1 MEQESTPAWML
12 CDDMLTRIKD
22 ELILEAIDILHEEI
36 NAKRLVIE
44 GYSPIVL
51 ERSEEMQRDIYLI
64 NNLMERAEE
73 ISKNYSKYFNDD
85 SSTESADPVQ
95 IEELK
100 RFLMSIS
107 GIRFLM
113 DTAKVFESWSVD
125 TGKYYS
131 EKDPVSILCK
141 TMGAGTER
149 EKALEYVLKSKKI
162 TGNEAVTANELSLLK
177 EAYDKNKEE
186 RDAQQTHS

>member
-1 MEQESTPAWML
+1 MEHEPTPAWMA
-12 CDDMLTRIKD
+12 CDDILTRIKD

-44 GYSPIVL
+44 GYSPVVL

-64 NNLMERAEE
+64 NNLMARAEE
-73 ISKNYSKYFNDD
+73 ISKNYGKYFD
-85 SSTESADPVQ
+85 SNAPAADADPIR

-113 DTAKVFESWSVD
+113 DTAKVFESWSSD
-125 TGKYYS
+125 TGRYYA
-131 EKDPVSILCK
+131 EKDPASIIRK
-141 TMGAGTER
+141 TMGTGTER
-149 EKALEYVLKSKKI
+149 EKALEYILKSKKMLE
-162 TGNEAVTANELSLLK
+162 NEAVTEQELAMLK
-177 EAYDKNKEE
+177 KAYETNTVDTNG
-186 RDAQQTHS
+186 S